1 MASDE
6 TWRFQLMQSH
16 LSTAALIKFGR
27 GNGPVYHN
35 NFTQSSIPQTLKQ
48 TPACAG
54 VTNKS
59 GSIPGLASEYRIS
72 MQLPKLIHK
81 LAAALIVITI
91 FFANNQAFADQIVIP
106 PLLRANQY
114 PGMSTPL
121 YPGSNSHTG
130 IINHPAYPGTVTN
143 PGNTG
148 GSGNPAYPG
157 TSNSSGNSDPV
168 YPGSGSNTGY
178 PGSSGSN
185 GNVGPVYPGTGGNSG
200 YPGNSGNPGYPG
212 SGNPGYPGN
221 SGTPATPSNPGA
233 ISDYN
238 LYNYGHTKYAAGNF
252 NSAFIYFDQLVK
264 QYPGSQYADDADFWR
279 AKIRAEQKNHQQ
291 AIMLF
296 ANFLRIWPASDYY
309 AEALYMLAETEKAY
323 GRINYANRNHLFEAA
338 GHFASY
344 QQRYPQSPK
353 ASEALFQAGECFE
366 ISGDYNSSRSYY
378 YRVTQ
383 IYPYSAA
390 AAKAREKLSGR
401 Y

>member
-1 MASDE
+1 
-6 TWRFQLMQSH
+6 MQSH
-16 LSTAALIKFGR
+16 LSTDASTKSSRCNRPIYKFSALS
-27 GNGPVYHN
+27 
-35 NFTQSSIPQTLKQ
+35 TQLSIFL
-48 TPACAG
+48 
-54 VTNKS
+54 
-59 GSIPGLASEYRIS
+59 L
-72 MQLPKLIHK
+72 
-81 LAAALIVITI
+81 VITLVSAGNPV
-91 FFANNQAFADQIVIP
+91 FAEQVVIP
-106 PLLRANQY
+106 PFFRGNQY
-114 PGMSTPL
+114 PGMATPL
-121 YPGSNSHTG
+121 YPGSNSNTG
-130 IINHPAYPGTVTN
+130 IINHPAYPGTVLN
-143 PGNTG
+143 PGNVSNPG
-148 GSGNPAYPG
+148 NSSNPAYPG
-157 TSNSSGNSDPV
+157 TSNGSGNNGPV
-168 YPGSGSNTGY
+168 YPGTGGNTNY

-185 GNVGPVYPGTGGNSG
+185 GNAGPVYPGTPG

-212 SGNPGYPGN
+212 TP
-221 SGTPATPSNPGA
+221 GTPTTPSNPGA

-238 LYNYGHTKYAAGNF
+238 LYNYGHTKYAAGNL

-296 ANFLRIWPASDYY
+296 ANFLRVWPASDYY
-309 AEALYMLAETEKAY
+309 AEALYTLAETEKAF

-338 GHFASY
+338 GHFAGY
-344 QQRYPQSPK
+344 QQRYPQSPN

-366 ISGDYNSSRSYY
+366 ISGDYSSSRSYY

>member
-1 MASDE
+1 
-6 TWRFQLMQSH
+6 MQSH

-59 GSIPGLASEYRIS
+59 GIIPGLASEYRIS

-91 FFANNQAFADQIVIP
+91 FSANNQAFADQIVIP
-106 PLLRANQY
+106 PLFRANQY

-121 YPGSNSHTG
+121 
-130 IINHPAYPGTVTN
+130 YPGTVTN

-157 TSNSSGNSDPV
+157 TSNSSGNS
-168 YPGSGSNTGY
+168 
-178 PGSSGSN
+178 
-185 GNVGPVYPGTGGNSG
+185 GPVYPGTGGNSG

-221 SGTPATPSNPGA
+221 SGTPATPSNLGA

-309 AEALYMLAETEKAY
+309 AEALYTLAETEKAF

-338 GHFASY
+338 GHFAGY